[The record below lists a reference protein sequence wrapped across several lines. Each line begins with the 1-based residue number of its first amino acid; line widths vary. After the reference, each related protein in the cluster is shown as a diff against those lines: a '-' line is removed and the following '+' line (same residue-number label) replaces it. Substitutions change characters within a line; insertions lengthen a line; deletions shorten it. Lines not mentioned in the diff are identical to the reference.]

1 MTETTV
7 LPVTS
12 PDDMVA
18 VLQRRCAQLIAGLQ
32 QGVHPQQIKDH
43 IVSMYRVSEVL
54 LEAFNRMEAELNPSD
69 TQDANGEETAH

>member
-1 MTETTV
+1 MTDTV

-32 QGVHPQQIKDH
+32 KGVHPQQIKDH

-54 LEAFNRMEAELNPSD
+54 LEAFNKLEAELNHPDPQEAS
-69 TQDANGEETAH
+69 GEEQRH